1 MITNESRKIINKTF
15 ERHVVSQIKNE
26 IKSYVKYVLEF
37 SSIGRKFPK
46 YKRLFES
53 IRSERLGKF
62 ALIPVYDL
70 TRRLGIE
77 QQPCPRLDNF
87 SEDVKA
93 NENEKN
99 SIKEIIDFLESNYL
113 DCLIDL
119 NK

>member
-1 MITNESRKIINKTF
+1 MTTNESRKIINKVF
-15 ERHVVSQIKNE
+15 EKHVVSEMKNE
-26 IKSYVKYVLEF
+26 IRSYVKYILEF

-46 YKRLFES
+46 YKELFES
-53 IRSERLGKF
+53 IKSERLGKF
-62 ALIPVYDL
+62 ALIPIYDF

-77 QQPCPRLDNF
+77 QQPCPRHDNF

-99 SIKEIIDFLESNYL
+99 SIKEIIYFLESNYL